1 MKTLY
6 TTDYDFGFPFD
17 QYASMMYQCEMDIA
31 DLEYSD
37 PDDQILT
44 KMNLHYA
51 MRLKMRELVEEF
63 AVESGTLFKINDQV
77 VLALNEG
84 WLFDGK
90 IFAGAIDILE
100 TWMDV

>member
-1 MKTLY
+1 
-6 TTDYDFGFPFD
+6 
-17 QYASMMYQCEMDIA
+17 
-31 DLEYSD
+31 
-37 PDDQILT
+37 
-44 KMNLHYA
+44 
-51 MRLKMRELVEEF
+51 MRELVDEF